1 MGTIKFAVHML
12 KVDFKKS
19 LFYCASLVFSTIV
32 VFVFF
37 NMTANPIYGGDPY
50 GQSQSFTTILSLIV
64 IVIAMVTVFFANSFY
79 LTGKTKELAIES
91 ISGGSVLTLAGY
103 ILTQNMIIMLLAIP
117 FGITIGYFLNPLI
130 NQYLYARLGVVG
142 NIWIVYPLGLAYTIV
157 SLITEMVWLVLVDT
171 GYAYRT
177 EIKTL
182 ISAETT
188 MNQKSQAPVK
198 LPKIIYIVLYLFPIA
213 FFIFKEPIA
222 SSYLVASCIG
232 LFGISGILKGV
243 LPRLFSNL
251 TRNHYLDNRYK
262 IISFGNINHSLKQAT
277 TLIQMI
283 IISSTFLVCFM
294 CDYFINPEQLIIIV
308 MSYVVLTFL
317 MAVSIVYKVII
328 EAALRAKGFKHLKML
343 GYVSAELK
351 KIIRQEMF
359 SLFSV
364 IIIFPLLYFIIIL
377 IRFIQ
382 ADMMTMKFALEIIS
396 FYVIVF
402 MIAGIVSYFVYKR
415 IVLKGSGR

>member
-1 MGTIKFAVHML
+1 MGTIKFACHML
-12 KVDFKKS
+12 KADFKKS

-64 IVIAMVTVFFANSFY
+64 IVIAMVMVFFANSFY

-117 FGITIGYFLNPLI
+117 FGVLIGYFLNPLI
-130 NQYLYARLGVVG
+130 NQYLYTQLGASG

-182 ISAETT
+182 INAETT
-188 MNQKSQAPVK
+188 MNKKSQAPVK
-198 LPKIIYIVLYLFPIA
+198 LPKVIYIILYLFPIG
-213 FFIFKEPIA
+213 FYLTTVPNA

-232 LFGISGILKGV
+232 LFGISGILKGI
-243 LPRLFSNL
+243 LPSLFSKL
-251 TRNHYLDNRYK
+251 IKSRYLEDRYK

-283 IISSTFLVCFM
+283 IISATFLVCFM
-294 CDYFINPEQLIIIV
+294 CDYFKNPEQLIIIV

-317 MAVSIVYKVII
+317 MAVSIVYKIII
-328 EAALRAKGFKHLKML
+328 EASMRVKGFKHLKML
-343 GYVSAELK
+343 GYVTSELK
-351 KIIRQEMF
+351 KIIRQEIIG
-359 SLFSV
+359 LYSV
-364 IIIFPLLYFIIIL
+364 IIIFPLLYFIIVL
-377 IRFIQ
+377 IRFIG
-382 ADMMTMKFALEIIS
+382 AGLMTMKFALEIIG

-402 MIAGIVSYFVYKR
+402 MIAGFISYFVYQR
-415 IVLKGSGR
+415 IVSKGSGR